1 MNTASTPNHN
11 GLRADLAL
19 ISDWV
24 TPGARVLDLGCG
36 NGALLAHLQRTK
48 QVTGYGLEINPDDL
62 IACVAA
68 GVNVLQL
75 DLDAG
80 LDQFED
86 NSFDFVILSSALQEV
101 QHPDRLIDEML
112 RIGRDSIVT
121 FPNFGH
127 WRPRLSLGLYGLMP
141 VSRALPNRW
150 YDTPNI
156 HLCTVRDFEQLCD
169 DKRVRIVRRH
179 VVNHAHHSN
188 IGMRTFPN
196 LLGEIALYQLQ
207 DGRDAT
213 TPRHA
218 RRSTPR

>member
-1 MNTASTPNHN
+1 MNTDVIGTHN
-11 GLRADLAL
+11 GLRRDLGL
-19 ISDWV
+19 ISDWI

-36 NGALLAHLQRTK
+36 DGTLLAYLEQIKNVR
-48 QVTGYGLEINPDDL
+48 GYGLEIDADNV

-80 LDQFED
+80 LQQFES
-86 NSFDFVILSSALQEV
+86 NSFDFVVMSSALQEV
-101 QHPDRLIDEML
+101 RRPDQLIDEML

-127 WRPRLSLGLYGLMP
+127 WRTRLLLGVRGIMP
-141 VSRALPNRW
+141 VSGTLPNQW

-156 HLCTVRDFEQLCD
+156 HLCTVRDFETLCAE
-169 DKRVRIVRRH
+169 KQVEIVRRH

-188 IGMRTFPN
+188 IGMRTLPN
-196 LLGEIALYQLQ
+196 LLGEIALYQLR
-207 DGRDAT
+207 GVV
-213 TPRHA
+213 PR
-218 RRSTPR
+218 

>member
-1 MNTASTPNHN
+1 MNTDVVGTHN
-11 GLRADLAL
+11 GLRRDLGL
-19 ISDWV
+19 ISDWI

-36 NGALLAHLQRTK
+36 DGTLLAYLEQTK
-48 QVTGYGLEINPDDL
+48 NVRGYGLEIDADNV

-80 LDQFED
+80 LQQFES
-86 NSFDFVILSSALQEV
+86 NSFDFVVMSSALQEV
-101 QHPDRLIDEML
+101 RRPDQLIDEML

-127 WRPRLSLGLYGLMP
+127 WRTRLLLGVRGIMP
-141 VSRALPNRW
+141 VSGTLPNQW

-156 HLCTVRDFEQLCD
+156 HLCTVRDFETLCAE
-169 DKRVRIVRRH
+169 KQVEIVRRH

-188 IGMRTFPN
+188 IGMRTLPN
-196 LLGEIALYQLQ
+196 LLGEIALYQLR
-207 DGRDAT
+207 GVV
-213 TPRHA
+213 P
-218 RRSTPR
+218 

>member
-1 MNTASTPNHN
+1 MNTHSIGTHD
-11 GLRADLAL
+11 GLRDDLAL
-19 ISDWV
+19 ISNWI

-36 NGALLAHLQRTK
+36 DGALLAHLQQTK
-48 QVTGYGLEINPDDL
+48 QVSGYGLEIDPDNL

-80 LDQFED
+80 LEQFED
-86 NSFDFVILSSALQEV
+86 NSFDFVVMSSALQEV
-101 QHPDRLIDEML
+101 RRPDELVDEMV

-127 WRPRLSLGLYGLMP
+127 WKPRISLGLRGLMP
-141 VSRALPNRW
+141 VSGLLPNRW

-156 HLCTVRDFEQLCD
+156 HLCTVRDFETLCRQ
-169 DKRVRIVRRH
+169 KQVEIVRRH
-179 VVNHAHHSN
+179 VVNHAHRSN

-207 DGRDAT
+207 RGASD
-213 TPRHA
+213 
-218 RRSTPR
+218 